1 MADNIPNSSPA
12 LSSSMEPQPGTAQCS
27 ITKKW
32 FPEDELVTFQGQL
45 VSAEGKQILLD
56 RLQTGIKTPAPP
68 TRPTWWN
75 RLWCICLDWLLIFV
89 SWSFIEQAITYE
101 ALRTRRHALEQTRAA
116 TTISGT
122 ALFLSLSVI
131 SFAYFTVLHAWKGKS
146 LGKMAGKLR
155 VVKLDGSP
163 VSWARAA
170 ARSLA
175 TFGLLW
181 VATGAVIFA
190 DMWPEIAMISAGLTI
205 MLAWVWVLVDGLF
218 ALFDT
223 RTQRSLHD
231 RICGTRVIKE
241 DL

>member
-1 MADNIPNSSPA
+1 MTDQPPQSSPV
-12 LSSSMEPQPGTAQCS
+12 SPGSVERQPRMAQCS

-89 SWSFIEQAITYE
+89 SWSFIEQAIMYE
-101 ALRTRRHALEQTRAA
+101 ALRTRRHAVEQTRAA
-116 TTISGT
+116 TTISGI
-122 ALFLSLSVI
+122 ALFLSLSVT

-146 LGKMAGKLR
+146 LGKMVGKLR
-155 VVKLDGSP
+155 VVKPDGSP

-181 VATGAVIFA
+181 VVTAAVIFA
-190 DMWPEIAMISAGLTI
+190 DVWPEIAMISAGLTI
-205 MLAWVWVLVDGLF
+205 VLAWVWVLVDGLF

-231 RICGTRVIKE
+231 RICGTRVIRVNG
-241 DL
+241 